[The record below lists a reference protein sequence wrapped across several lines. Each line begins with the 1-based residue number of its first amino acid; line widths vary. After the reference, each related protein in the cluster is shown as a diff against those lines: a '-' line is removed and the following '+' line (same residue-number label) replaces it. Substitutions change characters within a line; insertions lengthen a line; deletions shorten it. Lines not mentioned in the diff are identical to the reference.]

1 MSFEFEKSHGITDA
15 LIYARVSSKSQV
27 PRGDGLQSQ
36 QTRCEA
42 YAKFKRY
49 NVVHVFSDD
58 LTGKRSDR
66 PGVDQLIS
74 FLRSNRTRRFVVLID
89 DISRFARRVPV
100 HFSLRDAIAEAGG
113 VLESPAMVFR
123 DDADGEFQEYILASV
138 AQHQSRKNAEQTAN
152 RRQARCLNGF
162 WPFANPIGYK
172 HEKVKGYSGKLLVRD
187 EPLASIIQEGLEGF
201 ASGRFASQVEVKRFF
216 ESQPAFPKD
225 LPNGEIRNQRI
236 TDILRR
242 VIYAGYITAP
252 YYGISMVKAQHEPLI
267 SLEDHQRI
275 LDRLDGKR
283 GVAARKDMSADFV
296 LRGFVSCGDCGKPLT
311 ACWSKSKT
319 GKRHPYYLCF
329 NRACESH
336 RKSIPRDKLEGEFA
350 ALLKSLKPT
359 RGLFDVARAMFKD
372 IWDQRAGQLKAMQ
385 ATLKSDVKTIDK
397 QIEQLVDRIVD
408 TQNAT
413 AAIAYERKIEK
424 LERKKHLALEK
435 LNSGAKPV
443 RPFKEVFELAFA
455 FLANPCILW
464 ASERLE
470 DRRTVLKLT
479 FADRLSYSRNEGFRT
494 PDLSLPFRQLGVDCG
509 LKNKMAHRGRFEL
522 PTP

>member
-1 MSFEFEKSHGITDA
+1 MSFEFEKSHGIQDA
-15 LIYARVSSKSQV
+15 LIYARVSSASQV
-27 PRGDGLQSQ
+27 SRGDGLQSQ

-42 YAKFKRY
+42 YARFKHY
-49 NVVHVFSDD
+49 NVERVFSDD

-66 PGVDQLIS
+66 PGIEQLIA
-74 FLRSNRTRRFVVLID
+74 FLQKNRTRRFVVLID

-100 HFSLRDAIAEAGG
+100 HFRLREAIAEAGG

-162 WPFANPIGYK
+162 WPFAAPIGYK

-187 EPLASIIQEGLEGF
+187 EPLASIIQEGLERF
-201 ASGRFASQVEVKRFF
+201 ASGRFGSQVEVKRFF

-225 LPNGEIRNQRI
+225 LPNGEIRNQRV

-242 VIYAGYITAP
+242 VIYAGYINAP

-275 LDRLDGKR
+275 QDRMNGKK
-283 GVAARKDMSADFV
+283 GVGARKDMSADFV

-319 GKRHPYYLCF
+319 GKKHPYYLCF
-329 NRACESH
+329 NRTCESY
-336 RKSIPRDKLEGEFA
+336 RKSIPRDKLEGDFA
-350 ALLKSLKPT
+350 ALLKSLKPS
-359 RGLFDVARAMFKD
+359 RGLFDIAKAMFKD

-385 ATLKSDVKTIDK
+385 ASLKADVKNHR
-397 QIEQLVDRIVD
+397 Q
-408 TQNAT
+408 
-413 AAIAYERKIEK
+413 
-424 LERKKHLALEK
+424 
-435 LNSGAKPV
+435 
-443 RPFKEVFELAFA
+443 
-455 FLANPCILW
+455 
-464 ASERLE
+464 
-470 DRRTVLKLT
+470 
-479 FADRLSYSRNEGFRT
+479 ADRATRGSYRGYAERNGCKC
-494 PDLSLPFRQLGVDCG
+494 L
-509 LKNKMAHRGRFEL
+509 
-522 PTP
+522 